1 MDPYVLDYLGIVIDF
16 SVQGKVMFTMFDY
29 LEVIVVE
36 CESKGW
42 TKEAVWSAH
51 KHLFEVRDEAANLND
66 KDAEFFHRI
75 TARLFYA
82 GKRARPD
89 IQLAISFLYT
99 RVKSP
104 DVDDMNKLKRVLE
117 YIRTTIFIPLVLGWD
132 KTGNLVWSID
142 VSFAVQ
148 MDMKSQTGFGLS
160 LGLGAVTSS
169 SLKQKLT
176 ISSTTTSELYGIHD
190 GMPMITWF

>member
-1 MDPYVLDYLGIVIDF
+1 MVIDF
-16 SVQGKVMFTMFDY
+16 SAEGKVMFTMFDY
-29 LEVIVVE
+29 LEDIVVK
-36 CESKGW
+36 CESRGW
-42 TKEAVWSAH
+42 NAEAVWPAH
-51 KHLFEVRDEAANLND
+51 KHLFVVREDADNLND
-66 KDAEFFHRI
+66 KDEEFFHRLM
-75 TARLFYA
+75 ARLLYA

-89 IQLAISFLYT
+89 IQLAISFLCT
-99 RVKSP
+99 RVKCP
-104 DVDDMNKLKRVLE
+104 DVDDMAKLKRVVE

-142 VSFAVQ
+142 VSFAVY
-148 MDMKSQTGFGLS
+148 MDMKSHTGFGLS

-176 ISSTTTSELYGIHD
+176 ASSTTTSELYGIHD